1 MNDKVL
7 FIILT
12 FIVQMALRISYISWC
27 ILLVFWLLDYQVG
40 TIEINNEK
48 IVVIKYMGKEH
59 KNEF

>member
-40 TIEINNEK
+40 TIKYNDEE
-48 IVVIKYMGKEH
+48 IVVIKYMKKGKNGE
-59 KNEF
+59 

>member
-27 ILLVFWLLDYQVG
+27 LLMVFWLLDYQVG
-40 TIEINNEK
+40 TVKYNDEE
-48 IVVIKYMGKEH
+48 IVVIKYMKKGKEG
-59 KNEF
+59 E